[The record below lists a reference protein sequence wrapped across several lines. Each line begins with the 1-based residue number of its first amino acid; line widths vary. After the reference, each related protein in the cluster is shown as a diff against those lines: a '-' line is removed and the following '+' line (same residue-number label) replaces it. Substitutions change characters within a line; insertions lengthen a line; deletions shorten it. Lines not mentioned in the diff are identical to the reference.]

1 MGISEMPGS
10 WGERQRI
17 LLWQSGFIFWKMA
30 TPASC
35 RKEAGPVREQSLGHS
50 LNGLGLPWRP
60 RCRKVQK
67 KARMHVLALSRDR
80 LEEGEGEG
88 SMRTGHAG
96 GRRDWNAS
104 RASFSVLILLLDD
117 QITRSKQSRYFSIW
131 GSEMAVQQGI
141 QCQ

>member
-67 KARMHVLALSRDR
+67 KAPNLA
-80 LEEGEGEG
+80 
-88 SMRTGHAG
+88 
-96 GRRDWNAS
+96 
-104 RASFSVLILLLDD
+104 FV
-117 QITRSKQSRYFSIW
+117 
-131 GSEMAVQQGI
+131 
-141 QCQ
+141 